1 MKQPL
6 GIVLAEDVANRRV
19 VVEEILP
26 GGNADKLGRIA
37 VGDVLVGCS
46 AVTLKEAKMSGS
58 FEKEGYGARP
68 YDNWTEVW
76 ISTEGLEFD
85 TVMAA
90 LGSNN
95 PRWGIFNIELELER
109 QG

>member
-6 GIVLAEDVANRRV
+6 GIVLAEDVANRRI

-46 AVTLKEAKMSGS
+46 AVTLKEGS
-58 FEKEGYGARP
+58 DKLEKEGYGARP
-68 YDNWTEVW
+68 YVNWTEVW
-76 ISTEGLEFD
+76 IPTEGLEFD

-95 PRWGIFNIELELER
+95 PRWGIFTIELELER
-109 QG
+109 LI